1 MAGKTRPKLFLMGMD
16 ERNNL
21 FSRCSMCCTNACE
34 KKKKE
39 IVYSSLR
46 RKYRDEI
53 SEQGKLVKIFEKRM
67 DFILERDAIEEF

>member
-34 KKKKE
+34 KKKKRNR
-39 IVYSSLR
+39 VFQF
-46 RKYRDEI
+46 KKEI
-53 SEQGKLVKIFEKRM
+53 SR
-67 DFILERDAIEEF
+67 

>member
-53 SEQGKLVKIFEKRM
+53 SEQINESFRKKNGFHSRRRC
-67 DFILERDAIEEF
+67 D

>member
-21 FSRCSMCCTNACE
+21 FSRCCTNAYE

-53 SEQGKLVKIFEKRM
+53 SEQEKLIKIFEKRM
-67 DFILERDAIEEF
+67 DYILEGDAIEEF

>member
-1 MAGKTRPKLFLMGMD
+1 MSATTCSRDVVRTRM
-16 ERNNL
+16 
-21 FSRCSMCCTNACE
+21 
-34 KKKKE
+34 KKRKKE